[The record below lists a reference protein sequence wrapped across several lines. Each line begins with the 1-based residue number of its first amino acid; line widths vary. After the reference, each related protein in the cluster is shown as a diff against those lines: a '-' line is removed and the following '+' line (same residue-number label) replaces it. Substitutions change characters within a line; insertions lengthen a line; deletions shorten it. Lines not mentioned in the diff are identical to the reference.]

1 MKAIRRPS
9 HRAKAALLLC
19 VFICGASA
27 FAASFDDAAQSVAD
41 RIKNRIKSAIPPA
54 PTAPSV
60 PAPSAPP
67 PSTPPPSTPAP
78 ALGTTIPVQAT
89 TPPTSTDTGR
99 FSEAEKAYVPAQA
112 TTRVA
117 DGPRRAKLTL
127 IYGTKFSTPGDQV
140 TITNPYLDLNKV
152 FFAQAAE
159 LQCTADGGL
168 IVGGRVGL
176 DKEMHALG
184 TGYWRI
190 AADGAI
196 TPLHT
201 RSTNTYGKTP
211 ATKCDAPF
219 GRTHLTPEIFAQA
232 PDGELLKGIDYAVL
246 RIGADGYVR
255 RAAGAPDACEE
266 SGRASLVRGLVDGPA
281 DTARFNKVSQVVPD
295 TQGNVWVVDQD
306 ACALRRIAPDGQ
318 VTTVIPPEQA
328 CAPSIPPENRVGLY
342 ELVWDAV
349 HGELVSSA
357 SFPVARPVHTL
368 YNTVWRIRPNGEF
381 RRILF
386 SKKGGLSPA
395 KHNLDGIS
403 ALAMDPEGRIHIASR
418 IMKFGSVLAV
428 LRVDEVNATVVPVT
442 GASWGNEA
450 PSDEPRDGPAGRA
463 IFRYIKDMCFAPD
476 GTLYTVD
483 EHLVRKLD
491 RSGQVSTWAF

>member
-9 HRAKAALLLC
+9 HRARAALLLC
-19 VFICGASA
+19 VFVCGAST
-27 FAASFDDAAQSVAD
+27 FAASFDDAAQSVGN
-41 RIKNRIKSAIPPA
+41 RIKNRIKSALPPA
-54 PTAPSV
+54 PTVPSV

-67 PSTPPPSTPAP
+67 PSTPAPAP
-78 ALGTTIPVQAT
+78 GTTSPVQT
-89 TPPTSTDTGR
+89 KTPPTSTDTGR

-127 IYGTKFSTPGDQV
+127 AYGSKLSTPGDDV
-140 TITNPYLDLNKV
+140 TITNPFLDLNKV

-159 LQCTADGGL
+159 LTCTADGGL
-168 IVGGRVGL
+168 IVGGRVEL
-176 DKEMHALG
+176 DKELHALG

-201 RSTNTYGKTP
+201 RSTNTYGKTS
-211 ATKCDAPF
+211 ATRCDAPY
-219 GRTHLTPEIFAQA
+219 GRTHLTPEIFDQA
-232 PDGELLKGIDYAVL
+232 PGGELLKGIDYAVL
-246 RIGADGYVR
+246 RIGTDGYVR
-255 RAAGAPDACEE
+255 RAAGAPFSCEE
-266 SGRASLVRGLVDGPA
+266 NGNPSLVRGLVDGPA
-281 DTARFNKVSQVVPD
+281 DTARFNKVSRVVPD
-295 TQGNVWVVDQD
+295 TQGNVWVVDQS

-318 VTTVIPPEQA
+318 VTTVISPEQA
-328 CAPSIPPENRVGLY
+328 CAPSILPEDRVGLY
-342 ELVWDAV
+342 ELAWDAV

-357 SFPVARPVHTL
+357 SFPVAMPVHNL

-381 RRILF
+381 RRVLF
-386 SKKGGLSPA
+386 STKVSRSPA
-395 KHNLDGIS
+395 KVNLDGIS
-403 ALAMDPEGRIHIASR
+403 ALAVDPEGRIYIASR

-428 LRVDEVNATVVPVT
+428 LRVDEVNATVVSVT
-442 GASWGNEA
+442 GQGWGNEG

-483 EHLVRKLD
+483 EHLLRKLD
-491 RSGQVSTWAF
+491 RSGRVSTWAF

>member
-19 VFICGASA
+19 LFVCGASA
-27 FAASFDDAAQSVAD
+27 FAASS
-41 RIKNRIKSAIPPA
+41 P
-54 PTAPSV
+54 
-60 PAPSAPP
+60 
-67 PSTPPPSTPAP
+67 
-78 ALGTTIPVQAT
+78 GTTSPAQT
-89 TPPTSTDTGR
+89 KTPPTATDTGR
-99 FSEAEKAYVPAQA
+99 YSEAEKAYVPAQA

-117 DGPRRAKLTL
+117 DGPRRAKLAL
-127 IYGTKFSTPGDQV
+127 VYGSKFSTPGDDV
-140 TITNPYLDLNKV
+140 TITNPFLDLNKV

-159 LQCTADGGL
+159 LTCTADGGL
-168 IVGGRVGL
+168 IVGGRVEL

-201 RSTNTYGKTP
+201 RSTNTYGKTS
-211 ATKCDAPF
+211 ATRCDAPY
-219 GRTHLTPEIFAQA
+219 GRTHLTPEIFDQA
-232 PDGELLKGIDYAVL
+232 PGGELLKGIDYAVL
-246 RIGADGYVR
+246 RIGTDGYVR
-255 RAAGAPDACEE
+255 RAAGAPFSCEE
-266 SGRASLVRGLVDGPA
+266 NGNSSLVRGLVDGPA
-281 DTARFNKVSQVVPD
+281 DTARFNKVSRVVPD
-295 TQGNVWVVDQD
+295 TQGNVWVVDQS

-318 VTTVIPPEQA
+318 VTTVISPEQA
-328 CAPSIPPENRVGLY
+328 CAPSILPEDRVGLDDIA
-342 ELVWDAV
+342 WDAA
-349 HGELVSSA
+349 HGELVGFSVRG
-357 SFPVARPVHTL
+357 VAVPRNL

-381 RRILF
+381 RRVLF
-386 SKKGGLSPA
+386 STKVSRSPA
-395 KHNLDGIS
+395 KVNLDGIS
-403 ALAMDPEGRIHIASR
+403 ALAVDPEGRIHIGSR

-442 GASWGNEA
+442 GQGWGNEG

-483 EHLVRKLD
+483 EHLLRRLT

>member
-1 MKAIRRPS
+1 MKAIGRPS
-9 HRAKAALLLC
+9 QRARVAALLCLC
-19 VFICGASA
+19 ACGAW
-27 FAASFDDAAQSVAD
+27 
-41 RIKNRIKSAIPPA
+41 A
-54 PTAPSV
+54 P
-60 PAPSAPP
+60 
-67 PSTPPPSTPAP
+67 
-78 ALGTTIPVQAT
+78 GTTSPVQT
-89 TPPTSTDTGR
+89 QTLPTSTDTGR

-117 DGPRRAKLTL
+117 DGPRRAKLTPV
-127 IYGTKFSTPGDQV
+127 YGSKFSIPGDQV
-140 TITNPYLDLNKV
+140 TITNPYLDLDKV

-159 LQCTADGGL
+159 LTCTGDGGL

-176 DKEMHALG
+176 DKEMRALG

-211 ATKCDAPF
+211 ATKCDAPY
-219 GRTHLTPEIFAQA
+219 GRTHLTPEVFDQA
-232 PDGELLKGIDYAVL
+232 PGGDLLKGIDYAVL
-246 RIGADGYVR
+246 RIGPDGYVR

-281 DTARFNKVSQVVPD
+281 DTARFNKVSRVTPD
-295 TQGNVWVVDQD
+295 THGNVWVIDQSG
-306 ACALRRIAPDGQ
+306 CALRRIAPDGQ

-328 CAPSIPPENRVGLY
+328 CAKSILPEDRVGLHG
-342 ELVWDAV
+342 VAWDAV

-357 SFPVARPVHTL
+357 SFPVATPVHTL
-368 YNTVWRIRPNGEF
+368 YNTVWRIRPSGEF
-381 RRILF
+381 RRVLF
-386 SKKGGLSPA
+386 SKKGGLSQA

-403 ALAMDPEGRIHIASR
+403 ALAVDPDGRIHIASR

-428 LRVDEVNATVVPVT
+428 LRVDEAKATVVPVT

-463 IFRYIKDMCFAPD
+463 IFRYIRDMCFAPD

-483 EHLVRKLD
+483 EHLLRKLD